1 MMMQA
6 LQLVHP
12 RTLIRVQAPSP
23 QLKPAVS
30 DQILVRTKSAL
41 VCGSD
46 ISFFA
51 GGNLNKSYPLL
62 PGAPIHE
69 CTGQVVE
76 STSTAFRQGDW
87 VVAIPEGNQGLAE
100 FFVAPVSKTVFLPR
114 ELARL
119 DYSCLIQPLSTVLN
133 AIDRLG
139 EIGGKSIGIVG
150 LGSIGLLFCWLLKK
164 RGAGRMVGI
173 DPCSD
178 RCSVAEQLGV
188 EQTHAMR
195 SHEFVHLCRQD
206 SDWEAPEICIE
217 AVGHQTDT
225 LNHCFHFVR
234 KQGTVLAFG
243 VPDHLV
249 YPVEYEVFFRK
260 NASLIAVVTPAWSEY
275 LTKARDLFLECH
287 EELARLVTHRFP
299 MEQAELAFIQYERHQ
314 EGMIKA
320 LLDATSW

>member
-6 LQLVHP
+6 LQLVQP
-12 RTLIRVQAPSP
+12 RTLLKVQVPLP
-23 QLKPAVS
+23 QMKAGIS

-46 ISFFA
+46 ISFFI
-51 GGNLNKSYPLL
+51 GGNLGKSYPLP

-76 STSTAFRQGDW
+76 STSSAFRSGDW

-100 FFVAPVSKTVFLPR
+100 FFIASVSKTVFLPT
-114 ELARL
+114 ELAGL

-133 AIDRLG
+133 AVDRLG
-139 EIGGKSIGIVG
+139 EIEGKSVGIVG

-173 DPCSD
+173 DPCAD
-178 RCSVAEQLGV
+178 RCSVAEELGV
-188 EQTHAMR
+188 EETYAMR
-195 SHEFVHLCRQD
+195 SQEVIHVLRQEPGWD
-206 SDWEAPEICIE
+206 APEICIE

-225 LNHCFHFVR
+225 LNHCFHLIR

-260 NASLIAVVTPAWSEY
+260 NASLIAVVTPVWSEY
-275 LTKARDLFLECH
+275 LTKARDLFWEYH
-287 EELARLVTHRFP
+287 GELSRLVTHRFP
-299 MEQAELAFIQYERHQ
+299 MEHAELAFIQYERHQ
-314 EGMIKA
+314 EGMVKA